1 MADLSLPPEEHGG
14 DDGKI
19 TSAVHTIRN
28 GVGVL
33 VGGGGGVY
41 NMYSWSCENSPPP
54 PVRPLPMGK
63 LQVK

>member
-14 DDGKI
+14 DDGKV
-19 TSAVHTIRN
+19 TSAVHTIRKDSY
-28 GVGVL
+28 GVWGWW
-33 VGGGGGVY
+33 GG
-41 NMYSWSCENSPPP
+41 MYFKNCPPP